1 MTYQPGVL
9 LHKLVFKPLFIL
21 KVKQQIVWRRRQARG
36 EGSSPCVLRQQEENC
51 CPKMATRCLNHL
63 PQRFSR
69 EATDLNVWQM
79 AYFQKLPFTFLLLIV
94 LSDIQAEGDCLSCSK
109 HIITEVGKG
118 IIIECKNNA
127 PIEKMGMTFHS
138 SSRNLS
144 YSTDV
149 LHEQNRKLT
158 LGKVTLK
165 IQDFMAFLIISQV
178 KISHEGN
185 YTLTYVTEDCM
196 DELTI
201 FLEVFAPYTS
211 PQVIKR
217 NDTLVCTASG
227 GYPEEKL
234 YWVSKAGT
242 NLTHNSTSESVK
254 NEDGPFSL
262 SNTLQL
268 DSALSETEYCC
279 TFSSTKVPS
288 RQPASTCMTPESETF
303 MTIAEKT
310 TLKTTFIVCPIILL
324 FSILLVVVL
333 YRRRKKGAS
342 SAKGTNFILQA
353 YSSENEV
360 FSAFFQLKEE
370 FPL

>member
-1 MTYQPGVL
+1 MPIPKPGVL

-158 LGKVTLK
+158 L
-165 IQDFMAFLIISQV
+165 
-178 KISHEGN
+178 
-185 YTLTYVTEDCM
+185 
-196 DELTI
+196 
-201 FLEVFAPYTS
+201 APYTS

>member
-1 MTYQPGVL
+1 
-9 LHKLVFKPLFIL
+9 
-21 KVKQQIVWRRRQARG
+21 
-36 EGSSPCVLRQQEENC
+36 
-51 CPKMATRCLNHL
+51 
-63 PQRFSR
+63 
-69 EATDLNVWQM
+69 M

-109 HIITEVGKG
+109 HNITEVGKG
-118 IIIECKNNA
+118 IITECKNNA
-127 PIEKMGMTFHS
+127 PIEKMEMTFYS

-149 LHEQNRKLT
+149 LHKQNRKLT
-158 LGKVTLK
+158 L
-165 IQDFMAFLIISQV
+165 
-178 KISHEGN
+178 
-185 YTLTYVTEDCM
+185 
-196 DELTI
+196 
-201 FLEVFAPYTS
+201 APYTS

-234 YWVSKAGT
+234 YWVSKAGN
-242 NLTHNSTSESVK
+242 NLTHNSTFESVK

-279 TFSSTKVPS
+279 TFNSTRVPS
-288 RQPASTCMTPESETF
+288 KQSASTCMTPESVRTF
-303 MTIAEKT
+303 MIIAEKT
-310 TLKTTFIVCPIILL
+310 TPITAFIVCAIILSL
-324 FSILLVVVL
+324 SILLVVVL

-342 SAKGTNFILQA
+342 SAKCKNFILQT
-353 YSSENEV
+353 YSSEKGV

>member
-1 MTYQPGVL
+1 
-9 LHKLVFKPLFIL
+9 
-21 KVKQQIVWRRRQARG
+21 
-36 EGSSPCVLRQQEENC
+36 
-51 CPKMATRCLNHL
+51 
-63 PQRFSR
+63 
-69 EATDLNVWQM
+69 M

-109 HIITEVGKG
+109 HNITEVGKG
-118 IIIECKNNA
+118 IITECKNNA
-127 PIEKMGMTFHS
+127 PIEKMEMTFYS

-149 LHEQNRKLT
+149 LHKQNRKLT
-158 LGKVTLK
+158 LGEVTLK
-165 IQDFMAFLIISQV
+165 IQDSMAFLIINQV

-196 DELTI
+196 GELTI

-234 YWVSKAGT
+234 YWVSKAGN
-242 NLTHNSTSESVK
+242 NLTHNSTFESVK

-279 TFSSTKVPS
+279 TFNSTRVPS
-288 RQPASTCMTPESETF
+288 KQSASTCMTPESVRTF
-303 MTIAEKT
+303 MIIAEKT
-310 TLKTTFIVCPIILL
+310 TPITAFIVCAIILSL
-324 FSILLVVVL
+324 SILLVVVL

-342 SAKGTNFILQA
+342 SAKCKNFILQT
-353 YSSENEV
+353 YSSEKGV